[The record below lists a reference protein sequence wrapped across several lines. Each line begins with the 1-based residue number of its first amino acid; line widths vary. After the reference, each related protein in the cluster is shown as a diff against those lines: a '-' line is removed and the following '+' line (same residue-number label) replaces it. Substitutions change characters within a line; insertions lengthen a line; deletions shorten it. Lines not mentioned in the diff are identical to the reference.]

1 LPRPVAIDR
10 QQSFWIVSLAY
21 LALANGSMP
30 LFLIAAAA
38 RGEAKNAINRLALST
53 SPEPAT
59 MAAENT
65 WRNWIS
71 GARLPA

>member
-1 LPRPVAIDR
+1 MDSALKRRASVHVGQVRDIRVAYADHNH
-10 QQSFWIVSLAY
+10 AY
-21 LALANGSMP
+21 LALATGSIP
-30 LFLIAAAA
+30 LFLIASAA

-65 WRNWIS
+65 
-71 GARLPA
+71 

>member
-1 LPRPVAIDR
+1 MRTRVTTTP
-10 QQSFWIVSLAY
+10 Y
-21 LALANGSMP
+21 LALATGSIP
-30 LFLIAAAA
+30 PFLIASAA

-65 WRNWIS
+65 WGNWIS